1 MTKRVERA
9 ERKPPGRKRCPK
21 CGAVKMQ
28 KKCIRCTSAPVD
40 AAAQKAEYLLL
51 LAKHRAEMAMRKHRP
66 PIYDGRLR
74 GQPGPEHR
82 RGGVPY
88 DKNAVEDD
96 YNRGQYD

>member
-1 MTKRVERA
+1 MTKPKSA
-9 ERKPPGRKRCPK
+9 DRKPPGRKRCRT

-40 AAAQKAEYLLL
+40 VAAKRAEYLLL
-51 LAKHRAEMAMRKHRP
+51 LAKHRAEQEMKRFRP
-66 PIYDGRLR
+66 PLYGGRLR

-96 YNRGQYD
+96 YNRSQRHD